1 MSAAPITTNI
11 KDTLQP
17 YGYIYL
23 ITNTLNG
30 KVYVGKTAL
39 PSTIEIRWRKHL
51 ILGRMIRRRREKNPN
66 KKIRA
71 CHFLNALAKYDEK
84 AWKVQKLD
92 TATNKG
98 ELNEK
103 EKYWIEKLNSI
114 DPKIGY
120 NSRTGGEGGKLRP
133 GIRKRSVE
141 KTRKTI
147 KLMYQNDPE
156 YRERVSKGIIKKY
169 REDPDYREKHK
180 KAMKEVGSRPEFKEK
195 QRYNRHV
202 TWERWKNDPEFREK
216 YSKALSDGI
225 KKDIGDKKEF
235 LQSIKNGIPQSR
247 LMKKYNIGCH
257 KTIHR
262 KIRDILGK
270 HGVNNFMQARE
281 FLKNKDLDKIMREIA
296 I

>member
-1 MSAAPITTNI
+1 
-11 KDTLQP
+11 
-17 YGYIYL
+17 
-23 ITNTLNG
+23 
-30 KVYVGKTAL
+30 
-39 PSTIEIRWRKHL
+39 
-51 ILGRMIRRRREKNPN
+51 MIRRRRKVNPN
-66 KKIRA
+66 EKIRA

-103 EKYWIEKLNSI
+103 EKYWIEKLNLI

-120 NSRTGGEGGKLRP
+120 NSRAGGEGGKLRP

-156 YRERVSKGIIKKY
+156 YRKRVSKGILKKY
-169 REDPDYREKHK
+169 REYQNYREKHK
-180 KAMKEVGSRPEFKEK
+180 KAMKEVGRRPEIKEK
-195 QRYNRHV
+195 QRYNRYV

-216 YSKALSDGI
+216 YSKALSEGI

-235 LQSIKNGIPQSR
+235 LQSIKNGIPQIR

-270 HGVNNFMQARE
+270 YGVSNFMQARE
-281 FLKNKDLDKIMREIA
+281 FLKDKDLVKIMKEIKN
-296 I
+296 